1 MSHIT
6 KEEILWPNM
15 QHDEIDDS
23 TTNTLKQKFR
33 DVFFFLMI

>member
-6 KEEILWPNM
+6 KEETLWPNM

-23 TTNTLKQKFR
+23 TTNTPKQRLR
-33 DVFFFLMI
+33 DAFFFLMI